1 MAVELRAV
9 RKLALALPDVEDVS
23 SPRGVSLKVAGRL
36 LACEAIHASAEPSSL
51 MVRVSMAER
60 ARLLAEN
67 PDACYVTAHYQKHPA
82 ILVRL
87 SRVRRDA
94 LRDLLG
100 AAWLFVSETSATT
113 TRAKKRGTTTKFRR
127 KRGGA

>member
-1 MAVELRAV
+1 MSVELHAV

-23 SPRGVSLKVAGRL
+23 SPRGVCFKVAGRL

-51 MVRVSMAER
+51 MLRVSLAER
-60 ARLLAEN
+60 TRLLAEN

-100 AAWLFVSETSATT
+100 AAWLFVSENSPTT
-113 TRAKKRGTTTKFRR
+113 TRAKKRGAHKKART
-127 KRGGA
+127 KRGAA